1 MKHRMQTLSRLA
13 RVALLRHT
21 VDPSK
26 PEVKLLTDVIVQALA
41 DSKNKKATSKADRN
55 DAIQFFSDGRMENV
69 CNLLGLELDYAK
81 HVVKCVRGG

>member
-26 PEVKLLTDVIVQALA
+26 PEVRLMTDVIVQALA
-41 DSKNKKATSKADRN
+41 DSKNKKATSAADKK
-55 DAIQFFSDGRMENV
+55 DAIEFFSDGRMENV
-69 CNLLGLELDYAK
+69 CNLLGLEPDYAK